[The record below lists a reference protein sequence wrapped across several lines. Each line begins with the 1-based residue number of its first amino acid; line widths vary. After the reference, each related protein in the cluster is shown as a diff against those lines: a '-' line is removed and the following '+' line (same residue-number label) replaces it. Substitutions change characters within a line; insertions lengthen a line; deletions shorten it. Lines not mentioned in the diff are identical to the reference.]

1 VLEDKRFRSNREDK
15 ETNISKSQVHGE
27 HDTNS
32 IHNINSFNNTL
43 NPLLKPFKTHGD
55 PVSCNLN
62 TLIHNNIL
70 SNQYFKELFS
80 SKGFNET
87 LDEII
92 QNAKY
97 AEPWTV
103 GTNGIPSTLF
113 CCLYRLMLCQLSE
126 GQVKLLLNNEDSAY
140 IRCAG
145 FLYIRYLCDP
155 KDLWT
160 WFSPYILDEQGIY
173 TILIRILSNCEC

>member
-1 VLEDKRFRSNREDK
+1 M
-15 ETNISKSQVHGE
+15 
-27 HDTNS
+27 
-32 IHNINSFNNTL
+32 
-43 NPLLKPFKTHGD
+43 KPFKTHGD
-55 PVSCNLN
+55 PVTCNLN

-70 SNQYFKELFS
+70 SNLYFKELFS

-126 GQVKLLLNNEDSAY
+126 GQVKLLLNNEDSVY

-145 FLYIRYLCDP
+145 FLYVRYLCDP
-155 KDLWT
+155 KDLWS
-160 WFSPYILDEQGIY
+160 WLSPYILDEQG
-173 TILIRILSNCEC
+173 NQ